1 MAWKV
6 LKTRVM
12 PIGIDL
18 GTATLKLAQLRQVQ
32 GQLELA
38 AAARAEMPQPCR
50 NDERKR
56 MKFLA
61 ERLNGLLKEKPFK
74 GRRCIISLPA
84 ASTFVQH
91 VRTAK
96 MPPEQLGTALR
107 FELEGKLPFDSA
119 DAIIRYVVAGELG
132 GDPQA
137 SQEVIVLAASE
148 QVVDSYLELAQH
160 ARLELIG
167 LNVEPCAIV
176 QCFARLFK
184 RAEDAN
190 QVTLF
195 LDLGQAVTQVV
206 IVRGPHMVFARNVM
220 FGAEQIDEAAAA
232 ATGMSAA
239 QVSQIR
245 QNVHNASE
253 AAPEAEKVYAAVTK
267 ALGSL
272 LEEVTKC
279 LRYFESTF
287 PSSRADRVVFLG
299 GQALDRRLCQ
309 MMAQRLNLPAQ
320 IGDPFAR
327 IGQAGGMEL
336 DNGPDRRQTQPAWA
350 VAVGLSL
357 GQQPSQAA

>member
-50 NDERKR
+50 DDERKR
-56 MKFLA
+56 MRFLA
-61 ERLNGLLKEKPFK
+61 QRLNGLLKERPFK
-74 GRRCIISLPA
+74 GRQCIISLPA

-91 VRTAK
+91 VRTAR

-107 FELEGKLPFDSA
+107 FELDGKLPFDSA
-119 DAIIRYVVAGELG
+119 EAVIRHVVAGELRG
-132 GDPQA
+132 NPQA
-137 SQEVIVLAASE
+137 SQEVIVLAASR
-148 QVVDSYLELAQH
+148 QVVESYLKLAQH
-160 ARLELIG
+160 AKLELIG

-176 QCFARLFK
+176 QCFARLFR
-184 RAEDAN
+184 RAEDAK

-206 IVRGPHMVFARNVM
+206 IVRGPQMVFARNVT
-220 FGAEQIDEAAAA
+220 FGAKQIDEAAAA
-232 ATGMSAA
+232 ATGMSVA

-245 QNVHNASE
+245 RNAHNASE
-253 AAPEAEKVYAAVTK
+253 AAPEAENVYAAVSK

-272 LEEVTKC
+272 IEEVTKC

-287 PSSRADRVVFLG
+287 PSGRVDRVVFLG

-309 MMAQRLNLPAQ
+309 TMAQRLNLPAQ

-327 IGQAGGMEL
+327 VGKVDGMDL
-336 DNGPDRRQTQPAWA
+336 DDGPDRRQTQPAWA

-357 GQQPSQAA
+357 GQESSQAA